1 MVRRWV
7 LVLCCAM
14 VAWFSCSAGFSCS
27 RRWVLVLCCAL
38 VVRASGCD
46 ACKGNG
52 GGVCAHAGPAGAA
65 EARHDKLASWRR
77 RAAQAPEVQGECAER
92 FANSLPD
99 GEGGCRCKAGYMMS
113 AGQCVPNDAL
123 RGGGEAWTGGC
134 RAGDG
139 TAAEQAYAYA
149 GNPERFQQDTDHEA
163 ATRLARAFAA
173 ASLCSRDHVVLI
185 GGVNEGQLASNL
197 LQECAVT
204 AHGVEIQH
212 ELVRIARERLLQ
224 CCPSA
229 TVHHLGWSNRPQE
242 RVRVAAIGGYGGLY
256 SAEQLAAA
264 VRPDGRPHI
273 LSRHASDA
281 LQQEAEWE
289 REGRGSFTNTVALGE
304 WVEEELGLD
313 SILYLAIDA
322 EGHEARIIEGMG
334 LEDERNR
341 RRFAAFQFEV
351 GGTWAERDPR
361 RAVPSWSLED
371 TANFLHYCEYDL
383 YLIGDNVH
391 MRVHPQFFVEGAIHD
406 EGFGLFV
413 RGNVLALHREFVH
426 PAIRDHV
433 LRTLLRPRPDLCQ

>member
-1 MVRRWV
+1 MRTWAHAAATRATR
-7 LVLCCAM
+7 LLARNCA
-14 VAWFSCSAGFSCS
+14 

-38 VVRASGCD
+38 VVRASGGD
-46 ACKGNG
+46 TCKGGG
-52 GGVCAHAGPAGAA
+52 GGVCTDGPASAA

-77 RAAQAPEVQGECAER
+77 RPAQAPKVQGECAER

-113 AGQCVPNDAL
+113 AWQCVPNDAS

-139 TAAEQAYAYA
+139 TAAEQAEAYA
-149 GNPERFQQDTDHEA
+149 GNPQRFQQGTDHEA
-163 ATRLARAFAA
+163 AARLARAFAA
-173 ASLCSRDHVVLI
+173 ASLCSRDYVVLI
-185 GGVNEGQLASNL
+185 GGVNEGQLASHL

-212 ELVRIARERLLQ
+212 ELVKIARERLLQ

-289 REGRGSFTNTVALGE
+289 QVGRGSFTNTVALSE

-313 SILYLAIDA
+313 SILYVAIDA

-361 RAVPSWSLED
+361 RAAPSWSLED
-371 TANFLHYCEYDL
+371 TANFLHHFQYDL
-383 YLIGDNVH
+383 YLIGENVY

-406 EGFGLFV
+406 EGFGRFV

-433 LRTLLRPRPDLCQ
+433 LRTLLPPRPDLCQ